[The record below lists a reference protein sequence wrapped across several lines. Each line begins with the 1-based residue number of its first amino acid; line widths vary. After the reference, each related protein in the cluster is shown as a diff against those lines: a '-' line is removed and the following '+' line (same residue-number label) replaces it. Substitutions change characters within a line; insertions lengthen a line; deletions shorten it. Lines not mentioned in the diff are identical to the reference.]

1 MCGPWSS
8 RWAACAC
15 WMNDQGASEK
25 PAFGVLFRGLRRFPP
40 GPLGQTGRK
49 RRKEALRGKAR
60 IRRTCRRIRL
70 AFGGLRP
77 SKPPG
82 QPERCPGWRFVAQK
96 RRPAGVKPAGRLL
109 ARLAGKRGRAPRPKN
124 PRFWPKCGENAHKS
138 KEIYTKEQE
147 TLDRASKKEYNTIL
161 HQYAQ

>member
-8 RWAACAC
+8 LWAACAC
-15 WMNDQGASEK
+15 WMNDRSASALRK
-25 PAFGVLFRGLRRFPP
+25 SPPAASFSEFLRCFPLAPAGLP
-40 GPLGQTGRK
+40 GGKQ
-49 RRKEALRGKAR
+49 RKEALHSKASES
-60 IRRTCRRIRL
+60 
-70 AFGGLRP
+70 AAHVAGFGLHLEGCGPP
-77 SKPPG
+77 SHPK
-82 QPERCPGWRFVAQK
+82 RFFDSL